1 MCNNNNNNGICSC
14 IGNNWW
20 WIIILVLLFCNCGNN
35 GGYYNCIWQGDAN
48 AYALLALELADSP
61 RKILNVTGP
70 ELESTEKTAIEMGKL
85 LGKEVSFVS
94 EKAGDLNY
102 LNDASQMIRLFG
114 NPRYTLEEMIQMQA
128 QWIKNGGISI
138 GKPTHFEVSNG
149 KF

>member
-1 MCNNNNNNGICSC
+1 MVYTLKNENLTVLISDKGAE
-14 IGNNWW
+14 
-20 WIIILVLLFCNCGNN
+20 IISVKSSDGCE
-35 GGYYNCIWQGDAN
+35 YIWQGDAN

-70 ELESTEKTAIEMGKL
+70 ELESTEKTAVEMGKL
-85 LGKEVSFVS
+85 LGKEVTFVS

-114 NPRYTLEEMIQMQA
+114 NPRYTLGEMIEMQA